1 MQLSVEL
8 KCASSKEWLD
18 YVMAN
23 FDAFLQDHADCER
36 KASSMAMSFVA
47 KYPNRTDIIPELIET
62 ALEELEHFRDVYALI
77 AKRGN
82 TLNHIIDEDPYIK
95 QMLAFCRNGRDER
108 FLDRMLLASLFETR
122 GAERFKLIWERLEE
136 GTEEK
141 KLFHRLWASEAKH
154 AHIFVKMALGY
165 FTHSQVYE
173 RLEAFSNE
181 EARIIGQLPIRA
193 ALH

>member
-1 MQLSVEL
+1 MQLSIEL
-8 KCASSKEWLD
+8 KCTSSAEWLD
-18 YVMAN
+18 CVMN
-23 FDAFLQDHADCER
+23 DFDSFLQDHADCER

-47 KYPNRTDIIPELIET
+47 KYPDRTDIIPELIET

-77 AKRGN
+77 AKRGRK
-82 TLNHIIDEDPYIK
+82 LNHVIDEDPYIK
-95 QMLAFCRNGRDER
+95 QMLQFCRNGRDER
-108 FLDRMLLASLFETR
+108 FLDRILLASLFETR

-136 GTEEK
+136 GSEEK

-165 FTHSQVYE
+165 FSEDKIYD
-173 RLEAFSNE
+173 RLEEFARE
-181 EARIIGQLPIRA
+181 EARIIQNLPLRA

>member
-1 MQLSVEL
+1 MQLSIEL
-8 KCASSKEWLD
+8 KCASSEEWLD
-18 YVMAN
+18 TVMAN
-23 FDAFLQDHADCER
+23 FDDFLQDHADCER

-47 KYPNRTDIIPELIET
+47 KYPDRTDIIPELIET

-77 AKRGN
+77 AKRGR
-82 TLNHIIDEDPYIK
+82 TLNHVIDEDPYIK

-122 GAERFKLIWERLEE
+122 GAERFKMIWNRLEE

-165 FTHSQVYE
+165 FTEDAVYN
-173 RLEAFSNE
+173 RLEEFAHE
-181 EARIIGQLPIRA
+181 EARIIRNLPLRA